1 MGSQRR
7 AGHNPSPGNP
17 EATVVAVIEDDPSF
31 RRALRRLLALRG
43 FRTEGFASAEEF
55 LQSPETAAECLVLD
69 IHLGGMSGL
78 ELQAALAAN
87 SVPLPIIFITAFD
100 NPTTQERARKAG
112 AAAYLQKPFDDQ
124 TLIEA
129 IERAI
134 GRTADPS

>member
-1 MGSQRR
+1 M
-7 AGHNPSPGNP
+7 
-17 EATVVAVIEDDPSF
+17 VAVIEDDPSF

-55 LQSPETAAECLVLD
+55 LEAPETAAECLVLD

-78 ELQAALAAN
+78 ELQAALAAS
-87 SVPLPIIFITAFD
+87 SVQLPIIFITAFD

-124 TLIEA
+124 SLIDA
-129 IERAI
+129 IEHAT
-134 GRTADPS
+134 GRQADSN

>member
-1 MGSQRR
+1 M
-7 AGHNPSPGNP
+7 
-17 EATVVAVIEDDPSF
+17 VAVIEDDPSF

-134 GRTADPS
+134 GRTVDPS

>member
-1 MGSQRR
+1 MGTQRR
-7 AGHNPSPGNP
+7 GDPG
-17 EATVVAVIEDDPSF
+17 ATVVAVIEDDSSF
-31 RRALRRLLALRG
+31 RRALRRLLGLRG
-43 FRTEGFASAEEF
+43 FLTEGFASAEEF

-100 NPTTQERARKAG
+100 NPSTQERARKAG

-124 TLIEA
+124 TLINA
-129 IERAI
+129 IEKAVGRA
-134 GRTADPS
+134 ANQ